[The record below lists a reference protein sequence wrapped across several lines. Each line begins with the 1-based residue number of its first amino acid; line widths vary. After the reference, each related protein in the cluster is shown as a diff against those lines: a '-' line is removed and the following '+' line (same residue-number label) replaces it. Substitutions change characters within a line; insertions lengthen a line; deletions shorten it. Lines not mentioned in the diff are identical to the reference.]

1 MGTPRSQSK
10 TPRPKPMIILL
21 LVDRI
26 ITCGCRAGVSAEP
39 QRTSLCLVPD
49 IETARNAHELSRQGG
64 RGTFGGEDV
73 NGAEH

>member
-10 TPRPKPMIILL
+10 TPRPRFIIILL
-21 LVDRI
+21 LVDEI
-26 ITCGCRAGVSAEP
+26 IAYGCCAGVGAEP

-49 IETARNAHELSRQGG
+49 IETARNPRELFRQGE
-64 RGTFGGEDV
+64 RVPFGGEDV